1 MSQQINLLN
10 PQFLRQQKYFSAV
23 AMLQSL
29 LLLSAG
35 TGLAVGFLV
44 IERGRLDREVI
55 ETARLHKVQEER
67 FKKLSFELSP
77 DRANQELNAS
87 LKSAEEQIASRR
99 ILLERLGA
107 DVSAGSAGYSPLL
120 RGLSRQHVEGV
131 WLTGVRVD
139 SASQQITLS
148 GRARSADLIAPYM
161 ERLGTEPALKG
172 KAFRKL
178 EVTGQATGVSA
189 SPLEFVLTTAEARPD
204 SGRTG
209 ASGNEAQ
216 KAQP

>member
-29 LLLSAG
+29 ALLMSG
-35 TGLAVGFLV
+35 TGLVVGFL
-44 IERGRLDREVI
+44 IFEQGRLDREVK

-87 LKSAEEQIASRR
+87 LKSAEEQIATRR
-99 ILLERLGA
+99 VLLDRLGA
-107 DVSAGSAGYSPLL
+107 DVSAGSTGYSALL
-120 RGLSRQHVEGV
+120 HALSRQHVDGV

-139 SASQQITLS
+139 SGSQQITVK

-161 ERLGTEPALKG
+161 ERLGTEPILKG

-178 EVTGQATGVSA
+178 EVTGESA
-189 SPLEFVLTTAEARPD
+189 GAVAASIEFVLTTVETRPD
-204 SGRTG
+204 PARAGSYADG
-209 ASGNEAQ
+209 AQ
-216 KAQP
+216 KVQP